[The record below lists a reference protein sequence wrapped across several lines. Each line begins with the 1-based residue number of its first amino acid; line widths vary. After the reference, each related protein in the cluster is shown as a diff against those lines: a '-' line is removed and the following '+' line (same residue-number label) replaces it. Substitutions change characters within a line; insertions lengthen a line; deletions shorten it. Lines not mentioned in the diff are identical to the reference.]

1 MNWTEILLN
10 WYNKNR
16 RNFNWRKTNDPYRIW
31 LSEVILQQTR
41 ASQGTPYYDMFIKTF
56 PTVKTLAL
64 ASEDKVLKLWQGL
77 GYYSRAR
84 NLHAS
89 AKYIYFNC
97 NGKFPSSFNELLN
110 LKGVGDYTAS
120 AIASI
125 CFDLPEAV
133 VDGNVYRFLSRYFG
147 ITTPI
152 NTSIAHREFKEKA
165 TRLMDFKQPGTFNQA
180 LMEFGALQ
188 CVPRNPLCSICP
200 YVKKCVAF
208 KNKKTHLLPIKKSKI
223 NIKNR
228 FFNYLFIQDK
238 ERKILVEKRKK
249 KDIWQN
255 LFQFPLI
262 ETPNLL
268 NDKKAL
274 LEQME
279 PYKGLNLTIDKLRLW
294 NKTPL
299 IHKLSHQ
306 KLHVFFWLGNSSKSL
321 HKAVKI
327 EELKKLAVPV
337 VLENFIDN
345 FLLLMD
351 DP

>member
-16 RNFNWRKTNDPYRIW
+16 RNFNWRKTNDPYKIW
-31 LSEVILQQTR
+31 LSEIILQQTR

-306 KLHVFFWLGNSSKSL
+306 KLYVFFWLVNSSKSL

>member
-1 MNWTEILLN
+1 MNWTETLLN

-16 RNFNWRKTNDPYRIW
+16 RNFNWRKTNDPYKIW
-31 LSEVILQQTR
+31 LSEIILQQTR

-152 NTSIAHREFKEKA
+152 NSSVAHREFKEKA

-238 ERKILVEKRKK
+238 ERKILVERRKK

-268 NDKKAL
+268 NEKKAL
-274 LEQME
+274 LEQIE
-279 PYKGLNLTIDKLRLW
+279 PYKGLNLNIDKLRLW

-306 KLHVFFWLGNSSKSL
+306 KLYVFFWLVNSSKSL